1 MRTLLLLLLVLAT
14 GAILLAGCTSLPP
27 ACIDGSGQ
35 VVTEDRTVT
44 EFQSISLSMPA
55 VVTVRDGGP
64 PALQVTADDNV
75 LPLISTGVRSGDLS
89 LAYTRPCVRP
99 TRAVQITAR
108 ADTINELSILGT
120 GDIRTDGVITGSDL
134 KSSITGTGNMDLAAE
149 VSHLESSITG
159 TGTVILTG
167 TADDLV
173 ISIPGAGTVDASKLA
188 ARKVTVEILG
198 SGNALVD
205 VSESLSVK
213 IMGSGS
219 VVYTG
224 NPGSIEQSITGSGSI
239 RKVG

>member
-1 MRTLLLLLLVLAT
+1 MRTLLLLVLAA
-14 GAILLAGCTSLPP
+14 GAILFAGCTTMPP

-35 VVTEDRTVT
+35 VVTEDRTVP
-44 EFQSISLSMPA
+44 EFQSVSLSMPA
-55 VVTVRDGGP
+55 VVTIRDDGA

-75 LPLISTGVRSGDLS
+75 LPLISTTVRNGELS

-99 TRAVQITAR
+99 TSAVQISAG
-108 ADTINELSILGT
+108 ADTINGLSILGT
-120 GDIRTDGVITGSDL
+120 GDIRTEGVITGTNL
-134 KSSITGTGNMDLAAE
+134 KASITGTGSMDLAAE
-149 VSHLESSITG
+149 VSRLESSITG
-159 TGTVILTG
+159 TGTTVLTG

-173 ISIPGAGTVDASKLA
+173 ISIPGAGTVDASKLT
-188 ARKVTVEILG
+188 ARRVTVEILG

-224 NPGSIEQSITGSGSI
+224 NPGTIEQSITGSGSI